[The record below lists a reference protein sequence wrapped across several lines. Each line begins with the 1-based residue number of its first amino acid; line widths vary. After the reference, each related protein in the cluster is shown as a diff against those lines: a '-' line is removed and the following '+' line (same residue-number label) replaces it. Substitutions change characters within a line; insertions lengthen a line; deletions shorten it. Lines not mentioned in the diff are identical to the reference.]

1 LAPMILLLLSSAAAF
16 QLTRVPV
23 HEPARRMITRTCGD
37 VRAALGVKHLISDL
51 EFLGPCRFI
60 VSGKGAILE
69 AVGAFEGLRE
79 SKKGLATV
87 SNDDN
92 SFECH
97 IRLNEVRSAQFATK
111 DTPDGRTL
119 RIVRLLGE
127 ERAPLLSAI
136 LHPDEGEEVDES
148 AIKYWEGLRE
158 RFGDDVELAL
168 DEDE

>member
-1 LAPMILLLLSSAAAF
+1 MRALSFPMILLLLSSAAAF

-23 HEPARRMITRTCGD
+23 HEPARRVITRTCGD

-87 SNDDN
+87 IYR
-92 SFECH
+92 E
-97 IRLNEVRSAQFATK
+97 AY
-111 DTPDGRTL
+111 RTL
-119 RIVRLLGE
+119 KKHALPPDHRKLGMSVH
-127 ERAPLLSAI
+127 AS
-136 LHPDEGEEVDES
+136 S
-148 AIKYWEGLRE
+148 GL
-158 RFGDDVELAL
+158 
-168 DEDE
+168 

>member
-1 LAPMILLLLSSAAAF
+1 MQIGVELPFVLFVSRIVPVDFVTSATEEMRSQTVAPMILLLLSSAAAF

-87 SNDDN
+87 IYR
-92 SFECH
+92 E
-97 IRLNEVRSAQFATK
+97 AY
-111 DTPDGRTL
+111 RTL
-119 RIVRLLGE
+119 KKHALLPDHRKLGASVLRL
-127 ERAPLLSAI
+127 P
-136 LHPDEGEEVDES
+136 
-148 AIKYWEGLRE
+148 GLE
-158 RFGDDVELAL
+158 
-168 DEDE
+168 